1 MLVAKANILA
11 CEFVVQWNLTLRSTS
26 SSCSEHQW
34 VLVCGSVV
42 RTPHWHWYVLHSVL
56 VVGIVGGRSMWL
68 GESLAMVWPDTVRS
82 GMVSAR
88 MRMAVKL
95 RCDV

>member
-1 MLVAKANILA
+1 MPGMGIRCTV
-11 CEFVVQWNLTLRSTS
+11 EFDIEEHVVIELFGASMGVGMWL
-26 SSCSEHQW
+26 W
-34 VLVCGSVV
+34 CGQS
-42 RTPHWHWYVLHSVL
+42 RATRCWYVLHSVL
-56 VVGIVGGRSMWL
+56 VFGIVGGRSMWL
-68 GESLAMVWPDTVRS
+68 GESLAMVRPDTVRS